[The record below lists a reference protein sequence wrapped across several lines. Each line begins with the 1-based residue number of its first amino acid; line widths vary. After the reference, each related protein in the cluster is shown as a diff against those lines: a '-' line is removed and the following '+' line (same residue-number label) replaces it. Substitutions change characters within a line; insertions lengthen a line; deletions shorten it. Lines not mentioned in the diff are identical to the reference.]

1 MPPDAKTQEI
11 IRLLIEAYNAELE
24 TVMNFLANSANLD
37 GVRAE
42 EIKESLEGDVQE
54 EMGHAQR
61 LAKRI
66 RTLGGTVPGSQSLQW
81 TQGALQP
88 PADSTDV
95 TSVIKGVIAVEEA
108 VIAIY
113 DRMIKACDGTDWVTQ
128 DLAISLMGEEQDHR
142 REFIGFLREYEK
154 VG

>member
-24 TVMNFLANSANLD
+24 TVINFMANAANLD

-54 EMGHAQR
+54 EIGHAQR

-66 RTLGGTVPGSQSLQW
+66 RILGGTVPGSQSLHW

-95 TSVIKGVIAVEEA
+95 TTVIKGVIAAEDA
-108 VIAIY
+108 AIAIY
-113 DRMIKACDGTDWVTQ
+113 ERIVKACDGADLVTQ
-128 DLAISLMGEEQDHR
+128 DLAVSLMGEEQDHR
-142 REFIGFLREYEK
+142 REVIGFLREYET